1 MIFITTWGRCGNPSK
16 RKGNLFRIV
25 GIIVELKLQA
35 KKDMG
40 GWDDSIL
47 LKSIAVWFVRGLVF
61 FFFFFGVIK
70 FVGS

>member
-1 MIFITTWGRCGNPSK
+1 M
-16 RKGNLFRIV
+16 